1 MAFRLACHPKT
12 KQKLLIM
19 ETTIFRP
26 LPAALIDRMRS
37 RVAALSKATDKP
49 AQLAAIFLIHCE
61 CQDALNRIES
71 TGEKEQP

>member
-1 MAFRLACHPKT
+1 
-12 KQKLLIM
+12 M

-26 LPAALIDRMRS
+26 LPLALIERLKTH
-37 RVAALSKATDKP
+37 VKALRGAKDKP